1 MQSLKAIPRTILGN
15 CLPYFWFYI
24 REEGW
29 RKEMPSLPGKYGD
42 SVSTTEFGGGRA
54 PPCEAHLAH
63 CNPIQEAR
71 YRWLL
76 RDCHAPFSIAGSGC
90 LDSGFNGAYAQVES
104 TNTSRG
110 GILSESVSDFSNT
123 LQRNELY
130 DSWRSVEGGVQH
142 ASSRSRGLVSTATG
156 RSRNGRELLRCLE
169 KQRYC
174 PLS

>member
-1 MQSLKAIPRTILGN
+1 
-15 CLPYFWFYI
+15 
-24 REEGW
+24 
-29 RKEMPSLPGKYGD
+29 MPSLPGMFGGRM
-42 SVSTTEFGGGRA
+42 SMTEFGGGRA
-54 PPCEAHLAH
+54 PPCIVLSVN
-63 CNPIQEAR
+63 CNPDSIHESAYLHLR
-71 YRWLL
+71 
-76 RDCHAPFSIAGSGC
+76 RDCHAPFSIAGSDC

-104 TNTSRG
+104 IITSRG
-110 GILSESVSDFSNT
+110 GTLSESVSGFSNT

-130 DSWRSVEGGVQH
+130 DSWWSVEGGVQH